1 MTYSANPIS
10 PPSSP
15 PSPTYLPFRCRLL
28 AILGN
33 SEGINLEEDVQSLRK
48 LEHIVEIEWLEEPS
62 RKKLYPTLG
71 REKWDILFFAGHSS
85 SEEDLTTGNIAI
97 NSQESLNL
105 QQLKFTLRNAR
116 QNGLKLAIFNSCD
129 GLGLAN
135 ALVDLRIPY
144 IIVMREPVPD
154 RVAQDFL
161 EFFLERFS
169 KGMSL
174 HKAFRKAR
182 EQLEY
187 LEHTEYPG
195 ATLIPEIVQHPTA
208 QPLFWSQDPTGQ
220 PEQTATLVWWKQYRK
235 IALATVLLLA
245 IVASALAVSPYSEF
259 LCEPIGNCNIR
270 VTKRSITKTLEQV
283 NDLNNEAQSIADIKN
298 ARNLLSSIE
307 GKINT
312 LSPEEQVSKDYFN
325 LQTTLVRR
333 LEMEERNQQLLNKTA
348 KIVHQIRYDTNQ
360 DLTVKEMRTAV
371 EDLFRAKQE
380 LEENIKSTSL
390 FYSLAQELQQDYKSR
405 AKDLEKKIEE
415 ECKVPI
421 EWQPRC

>member
-1 MTYSANPIS
+1 MTYSTNPIG
-10 PPSSP
+10 PPSF
-15 PSPTYLPFRCRLL
+15 TYLPFRCRLL

-33 SEGINLEEDVQSLRK
+33 SEGINLKEDVQSLKK
-48 LEHIVEIEWLEEPS
+48 LENIVEIEWLEEPS
-62 RKKLYPTLG
+62 RRELYPMLW
-71 REKWDILFFAGHSS
+71 RKNWDILFFAGHSS

-154 RVAQDFL
+154 QVAQDFL

-245 IVASALAVSPYSEF
+245 VVASALAVSPYSEF
-259 LCEPIGNCNIR
+259 LCEPIGNCSVR
-270 VTKRSITKTLEQV
+270 VTERSITKTLEQV
-283 NDLNNEAQSIADIKN
+283 TNLNDAAQSIADIEE
-298 ARNLLSSIE
+298 ALSILNSIAN
-307 GKINT
+307 KINT
-312 LSPEEQVSKDYFN
+312 LSPANQVYKDYFN
-325 LQTTLVRR
+325 LQTTVERR
-333 LEMEERNQQLLNKTA
+333 LEKEDNNQQLLKEA
-348 KIVHQIRYDTNQ
+348 RKIAQQVGDNTNQ
-360 DLTVKEMRTAV
+360 NSTVSEMRTAV
-371 EDLFRAKQE
+371 TDLLRARQKLQI
-380 LEENIKSTSL
+380 IKDDSL
-390 FYSLAQELQQDYKSR
+390 FYPEAIERQKDYDSRVKS
-405 AKDLEKKIEE
+405 LEKKIKEK
-415 ECKVPI
+415 CKVRVP
-421 EWQPRC
+421 WQPKC

>member
-10 PPSSP
+10 PPSF
-15 PSPTYLPFRCRLL
+15 TYLPFRCRLL

-33 SEGINLEEDVQSLRK
+33 SEGINLEEDVQSLKK
-48 LEHIVEIEWLEEPS
+48 LEHMVEIEWLEEPS
-62 RKKLYPTLG
+62 RRELYPMLW
-71 REKWDILFFAGHSS
+71 RKKWDILFFAGHSS

-97 NSQESLNL
+97 NSQDSLNL
-105 QQLKFTLRNAR
+105 QQLRNTLRNAR

-154 RVAQDFL
+154 QVAQDFL

-220 PEQTATLVWWKQYRK
+220 PEQTVTLVWWKQYRK
-235 IALATVLLLA
+235 IALATVLLLGL
-245 IVASALAVSPYSEF
+245 IASALAVSPYSEF
-259 LCEPIGNCNIR
+259 LCEPIGNCNVQ

-283 NDLNNEAQSIADIKN
+283 NDLNNEAQSIANIET
-298 ARNLLSSIE
+298 ALNLLHSIE
-307 GKINT
+307 GQINT
-312 LSPEEQVSKDYFN
+312 LRPEDKVYKDYFN
-325 LQTTLVRR
+325 LKTTLVRR
-333 LEMEERNQQLLNKTA
+333 LETEKRNQQLLNKTA

-371 EDLFRAKQE
+371 DNLLRAKQE
-380 LEENIKSTSL
+380 LDENIKSTSL
-390 FYSLAQELQQDYKSR
+390 FYSLAQELQQDYKSMV
-405 AKDLEKKIEE
+405 KSLEKQIAE
-415 ECKVPI
+415 ECKVPVD
-421 EWQPRC
+421 WQPRC